1 MIVTGAHVV
10 TPSGIMERNIV
21 INHEKISAITTD
33 EPQCDQKI
41 RANGLVA
48 IPGAIDPHVHYGV
61 YSPIDQAA
69 ETESHAA
76 AIGGVTTM
84 MRMLRLGG
92 SYQKLLDEQLKASRE
107 KHYIDYTA
115 HASIFDLEQAKEMDY
130 CIQSQITSFKL
141 YMNLGSEIGHV
152 YMEMEPGS
160 SKLVEAR
167 VEVTDEIV
175 DRVVANAAKLG
186 CPVLVHAE
194 DYESCSCGI
203 KTAMEKN
210 QNGLAA
216 WSESRSPEYE
226 AKAIGRVC
234 AMARKHGCILY
245 FVHIGSAAALEK
257 IRTERSL
264 GTKIFVETC
273 PHYLELS
280 HESQTGY
287 LAKVMPPIR
296 TKKDQDAVWNAVCWQ

>member
-107 KHYIDYTA
+107 KSSRRLHVRS
-115 HASIFDLEQAKEMDY
+115 HACIF
-130 CIQSQITSFKL
+130 
-141 YMNLGSEIGHV
+141 H
-152 YMEMEPGS
+152 
-160 SKLVEAR
+160 AR
-167 VEVTDEIV
+167 VDPYEICILAW
-175 DRVVANAAKLG
+175 RHNIRS
-186 CPVLVHAE
+186 E
-194 DYESCSCGI
+194 RQGI
-203 KTAMEKN
+203 K
-210 QNGLAA
+210 
-216 WSESRSPEYE
+216 Y
-226 AKAIGRVC
+226 AKI
-234 AMARKHGCILY
+234 
-245 FVHIGSAAALEK
+245 
-257 IRTERSL
+257 
-264 GTKIFVETC
+264 IFIC
-273 PHYLELS
+273 
-280 HESQTGY
+280 
-287 LAKVMPPIR
+287 
-296 TKKDQDAVWNAVCWQ
+296 